1 MFKNFLSNFFGPKKE
16 TEKLENKTQ
25 FQDSANKTEQE
36 PSKKPKLKNI
46 QTVAQNRIFNLE
58 SMDVEFSNGST
69 RVYERLVSRG
79 NGAVLVIPMLNDDTV
94 LMIYEYSGGT
104 DRYELGLTKGKID
117 KGETPIEAAGRE
129 LKEEI
134 GYGAKKLTFLK
145 TITLAPGYQS
155 SETHIV
161 LAEDLYEEQADGD
174 EPEPL
179 EVVEHKLSDLEELT
193 YKQDLTEARSILA
206 LYMVRDII
214 QSRKG

>member
-1 MFKNFLSNFFGPKKE
+1 MR
-16 TEKLENKTQ
+16 
-25 FQDSANKTEQE
+25 
-36 PSKKPKLKNI
+36 KKPKLTNI
-46 QTVAQNRIFNLE
+46 HTVAESRIFNLE
-58 SMDVEFSNGST
+58 SMDVKFSNGAT
-69 RVYERLVSRG
+69 RIYERLVSRG
-79 NGAVLVIPMLNDDTV
+79 NGAVLVVPMLDDDTV

-104 DRYELGLTKGKID
+104 ERYELGLTKGKID
-117 KGETPIEAAGRE
+117 KGETLIETAARE

-161 LAEDLYEEQADGD
+161 LAEELYEEKAYGD

-179 EVVEHKLSDLEELT
+179 EIVAHKLSDLEKLT
-193 YKQDLTEARSILA
+193 YNEDLTEARSILA

-214 QSRKG
+214 RSR

>member
-1 MFKNFLSNFFGPKKE
+1 M
-16 TEKLENKTQ
+16 
-25 FQDSANKTEQE
+25 
-36 PSKKPKLKNI
+36 
-46 QTVAQNRIFNLE
+46 
-58 SMDVEFSNGST
+58 
-69 RVYERLVSRG
+69 
-79 NGAVLVIPMLNDDTV
+79 
-94 LMIYEYSGGT
+94 
-104 DRYELGLTKGKID
+104 
-117 KGETPIEAAGRE
+117 
-129 LKEEI
+129 KEEI
-134 GYGAKKLTFLK
+134 GFGAKKLTFLK

>member
-1 MFKNFLSNFFGPKKE
+1 MR
-16 TEKLENKTQ
+16 
-25 FQDSANKTEQE
+25 
-36 PSKKPKLKNI
+36 KKPKQTNI
-46 QTVAQNRIFNLE
+46 HTVAQSRIFNLE
-58 SMDVEFSNGST
+58 SMDVEFSNGAT
-69 RVYERLVSRG
+69 RIYERLVSRG
-79 NGAVLVIPMLNDDTV
+79 NGAVLVVPMLDDDTV

-104 DRYELGLTKGKID
+104 ERYELGLTKGKID
-117 KGETPIEAAGRE
+117 KGETLIETAARE

-161 LAEDLYEEQADGD
+161 LAEELYEEKAYGD

-179 EVVEHKLSDLEELT
+179 EIVAHKISDLEKLT
-193 YKQDLTEARSILA
+193 YSEDLTEARSILA

-214 QSRKG
+214 RSR

>member
-1 MFKNFLSNFFGPKKE
+1 
-16 TEKLENKTQ
+16 
-25 FQDSANKTEQE
+25 
-36 PSKKPKLKNI
+36 
-46 QTVAQNRIFNLE
+46 
-58 SMDVEFSNGST
+58 MDVEFSNGST

-79 NGAVLVIPMLNDDTV
+79 NGAVLVIPMLNSDTV

-117 KGETPIEAAGRE
+117 KGEPPIEAAGRE

-134 GYGAKKLTFLK
+134 GFGAKKLTFLK

>member
-1 MFKNFLSNFFGPKKE
+1 
-16 TEKLENKTQ
+16 
-25 FQDSANKTEQE
+25 
-36 PSKKPKLKNI
+36 
-46 QTVAQNRIFNLE
+46 
-58 SMDVEFSNGST
+58 MDVEFSNGAT
-69 RVYERLVSRG
+69 RIYERLVSRG
-79 NGAVLVIPMLNDDTV
+79 NGAVLVVPMLDDDTV

-104 DRYELGLTKGKID
+104 ERYELGLTKGKID
-117 KGETPIEAAGRE
+117 KGETLIETAARE

-161 LAEDLYEEQADGD
+161 LAEELYEEKAYGD

-179 EVVEHKLSDLEELT
+179 EIVAHKLSDLEKLT
-193 YKQDLTEARSILA
+193 YSEDLTEARSILA

-214 QSRKG
+214 RSR

>member
-1 MFKNFLSNFFGPKKE
+1 MR
-16 TEKLENKTQ
+16 
-25 FQDSANKTEQE
+25 
-36 PSKKPKLKNI
+36 KKPKLTNI
-46 QTVAQNRIFNLE
+46 HTVAESRIFNLE
-58 SMDVEFSNGST
+58 SMDVKFSNGAT
-69 RVYERLVSRG
+69 RIYERLVSRG
-79 NGAVLVIPMLNDDTV
+79 NGAVLVVPMLDDDTV

-104 DRYELGLTKGKID
+104 ERYELGLTKGKID
-117 KGETPIEAAGRE
+117 KGETLIETAARE

-161 LAEDLYEEQADGD
+161 LAEELYEEKAYGD

-179 EVVEHKLSDLEELT
+179 EIVAHKLSDLEKLT
-193 YKQDLTEARSILA
+193 YSEDLTEARSILA

-214 QSRKG
+214 RSR

>member
-1 MFKNFLSNFFGPKKE
+1 MR
-16 TEKLENKTQ
+16 
-25 FQDSANKTEQE
+25 
-36 PSKKPKLKNI
+36 KKPKLKNI
-46 QTVAQNRIFNLE
+46 HTVAQSRIFNLE

-79 NGAVLVIPMLNDDTV
+79 NGAVLVVPMLNDDTI

-117 KGETPIEAAGRE
+117 KGETPLEAAGRE

-179 EVVEHKLSDLEELT
+179 EVVEHKLSNLEELT

>member
-1 MFKNFLSNFFGPKKE
+1 M
-16 TEKLENKTQ
+16 Q
-25 FQDSANKTEQE
+25 
-36 PSKKPKLKNI
+36 KKPKLTNI
-46 QTVAQNRIFNLE
+46 HTVAQSRIFNLE

-134 GYGAKKLTFLK
+134 GFGAKKLTFLK

-161 LAEDLYEEQADGD
+161 LAEELYEEQADGD

>member
-1 MFKNFLSNFFGPKKE
+1 
-16 TEKLENKTQ
+16 
-25 FQDSANKTEQE
+25 
-36 PSKKPKLKNI
+36 
-46 QTVAQNRIFNLE
+46 
-58 SMDVEFSNGST
+58 MDVEFSNGAT
-69 RVYERLVSRG
+69 RIYERLVSRG
-79 NGAVLVIPMLNDDTV
+79 NGAVLIVPMLDDDTV

-104 DRYELGLTKGKID
+104 ERYELGLTKGKID
-117 KGETPIEAAGRE
+117 KGETLIESAARE

-161 LAEDLYEEQADGD
+161 LAEELYEEKAYGD

-179 EVVEHKLSDLEELT
+179 EIVAHKLSDLEKLT
-193 YKQDLTEARSILA
+193 YSEDLTEARSILA

-214 QSRKG
+214 RSR

>member
-1 MFKNFLSNFFGPKKE
+1 MR
-16 TEKLENKTQ
+16 
-25 FQDSANKTEQE
+25 
-36 PSKKPKLKNI
+36 KKPKLKNI
-46 QTVAQNRIFNLE
+46 HTVAQSRIFNLE

-117 KGETPIEAAGRE
+117 KGETPLEAAGRE

-179 EVVEHKLSDLEELT
+179 EVVEHKLSNLEELT

>member
-1 MFKNFLSNFFGPKKE
+1 
-16 TEKLENKTQ
+16 
-25 FQDSANKTEQE
+25 
-36 PSKKPKLKNI
+36 
-46 QTVAQNRIFNLE
+46 
-58 SMDVEFSNGST
+58 MDVEFSNGAT
-69 RVYERLVSRG
+69 RIYERLVSRG
-79 NGAVLVIPMLNDDTV
+79 NGAVLVVPMLDDDTV

-104 DRYELGLTKGKID
+104 ERYELGLTKGKID
-117 KGETPIEAAGRE
+117 KGETLIETAARE

-161 LAEDLYEEQADGD
+161 LAEELYEEKAYGD

-179 EVVEHKLSDLEELT
+179 EIVAHKLSDLEKLT
-193 YKQDLTEARSILA
+193 YNEDLTEARSILA

-214 QSRKG
+214 RSR

>member
-1 MFKNFLSNFFGPKKE
+1 MR
-16 TEKLENKTQ
+16 
-25 FQDSANKTEQE
+25 
-36 PSKKPKLKNI
+36 KKPKLKNI
-46 QTVAQNRIFNLE
+46 HTVAQSRIFNLE

-117 KGETPIEAAGRE
+117 KGETPLEAAGRE

-161 LAEDLYEEQADGD
+161 LAEELYEEQADRD

>member
-1 MFKNFLSNFFGPKKE
+1 M
-16 TEKLENKTQ
+16 Q
-25 FQDSANKTEQE
+25 
-36 PSKKPKLKNI
+36 KKPKLTNI
-46 QTVAQNRIFNLE
+46 HTVAQSRIFNLE

-134 GYGAKKLTFLK
+134 GFGAKKLTFLK

-193 YKQDLTEARSILA
+193 YRQDLTEARSILA

>member
-1 MFKNFLSNFFGPKKE
+1 MR
-16 TEKLENKTQ
+16 
-25 FQDSANKTEQE
+25 
-36 PSKKPKLKNI
+36 KKPKLTNI
-46 QTVAQNRIFNLE
+46 HTVAESRIFNLE
-58 SMDVEFSNGST
+58 TMDVKFSNGAT
-69 RVYERLVSRG
+69 RIYERLVSRG
-79 NGAVLVIPMLNDDTV
+79 NGAVLVVPMLDDDTV

-104 DRYELGLTKGKID
+104 ERYELGLTKGKID
-117 KGETPIEAAGRE
+117 KGETLIETAARE

-161 LAEDLYEEQADGD
+161 LAEELYEEKAYGD

-179 EVVEHKLSDLEELT
+179 EIVAHKLSDLEKLT
-193 YKQDLTEARSILA
+193 YSEDLTEARSILA

-214 QSRKG
+214 RSR